1 MDSSDIWFAFRAG
14 TTQDRAGAW
23 RSACLEV
30 LRLSGL
36 FDPATYLTRY
46 GSVGAGVDP
55 LAQYHDEGWRAGRW
69 PNPYFDPDWYR
80 AENPDVAA
88 SGADPLLHYVSYGEG
103 EGRRPVAWFDPVWY
117 RAHHQ
122 VPPGLHALRHFLLH
136 RHQGSV
142 RPIAEFDSA
151 WYLATYPDV
160 AAAGMDPMEHYLVQ
174 GFREGRNPSGI
185 M

>member
-1 MDSSDIWFAFRAG
+1 
-14 TTQDRAGAW
+14 
-23 RSACLEV
+23 
-30 LRLSGL
+30 
-36 FDPATYLTRY
+36 
-46 GSVGAGVDP
+46 
-55 LAQYHDEGWRAGRW
+55 
-69 PNPYFDPDWYR
+69 
-80 AENPDVAA
+80 VAA